1 MMVYNF
7 VKLNIT
13 FGGKMNKIKYFL
25 SFTVLLIV
33 CFCIPLNANQEES
46 TDNVEYYRAK
56 VIKILGE
63 EKPEVEY
70 SGGEVTLNLQYV
82 EVKVLEGPFSGKT
95 LKAEYQL
102 NQGMDV
108 KYNIKA
114 LKSGDKVF
122 VYIQEDEAGGIQ
134 QVYITEIVREKYLL
148 FLVALFIVILLLVG
162 RSKGLKALISLIIT
176 IFAVIKVLLPAI
188 LAGYDP
194 ILVSIGICIVVI
206 CISLLIIS
214 GYNKKTLAAF
224 LGTTGGV
231 LFAGIIAILIGTAA
245 KLSGLGDEESQMLM
259 YIPHNV
265 VFDFRGI
272 LFSGIIIGTMGA
284 TMDVGMSIASA
295 LHEIHENSPEIS
307 KLALIRSGMNI
318 GRDTM
323 ATMANTLILAY
334 AGGSLQLMLLLLAYQ
349 TPASE
354 FMNWDMIVSEI
365 LRAVCG
371 SLGIIISIPVTA
383 ITAGI
388 IYKQSHNT

>member
-1 MMVYNF
+1 M
-7 VKLNIT
+7 K
-13 FGGKMNKIKYFL
+13 KIKYFL
-25 SFTVLLIV
+25 SFTVLLII

-46 TDNVEYYRAK
+46 SENVEYYRAE

-63 EKPEVEY
+63 DKPEVEY

-82 EVKVLEGPFSGKT
+82 EVKVLEGPYRDKT

-102 NQGMDV
+102 NQGMDI

-122 VYIQEDEAGGIQ
+122 VYIQEDEAGSIQ

-148 FLVALFIVILLLVG
+148 FLVILFVVILLLVG
-162 RSKGLKALISLIIT
+162 RTKGLKALISLIIT

-194 ILVSIGICIVVI
+194 ILVSIGICVVVI

-265 VFDFRGI
+265 VFDFKGI

-295 LHEIHENSPEIS
+295 MHEIHENSPEIS

-388 IYKQSHNT
+388 IYKQSHNH

>member
-1 MMVYNF
+1 M
-7 VKLNIT
+7 K
-13 FGGKMNKIKYFL
+13 KIKYFL
-25 SFTVLLIV
+25 SFTVLLII

-46 TDNVEYYRAK
+46 TENVEYYRAE

-70 SGGEVTLNLQYV
+70 SGGEVTLNLQHV
-82 EVKVLEGPFSGKT
+82 EVKVLEGPYRDQT

-102 NQGMDV
+102 NQGMDI

-114 LKSGDKVF
+114 LKSGDEVF
-122 VYIQEDEAGGIQ
+122 VYIQEDEAGSVQ
-134 QVYITEIVREKYLL
+134 QVYITEIVREKYLY
-148 FLVALFIVILLLVG
+148 FLVALFVVILLLVG
-162 RSKGLKALISLIIT
+162 RTKGLKALISLIIT

-194 ILVSIGICIVVI
+194 ILVSIGICVVVI

-265 VFDFRGI
+265 VFDFKGI

-295 LHEIHENSPEIS
+295 MHEIHENSPEIS

-388 IYKQSHNT
+388 IYKQSHNS